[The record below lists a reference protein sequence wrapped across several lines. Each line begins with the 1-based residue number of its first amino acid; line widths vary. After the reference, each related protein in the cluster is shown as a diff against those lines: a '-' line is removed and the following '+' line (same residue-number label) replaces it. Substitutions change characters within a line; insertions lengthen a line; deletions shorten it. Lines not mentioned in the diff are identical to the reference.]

1 MIGEKTNYDDSINPE
16 GGLEMKKTLVL
27 LIGIMFLAGCATTAP
42 LKTNFLGEYSKNLAS
57 GTRGEAGIRWLKPGV
72 DFHKYKKVMID
83 YVVFA
88 LADDSQYTVVNGD
101 EMKKLGDAC
110 TQAIVDAVKDKYQVV
125 AEPGPDVARFRFAI
139 VDLKQSRPALSAV
152 TSVIPVGLGI
162 SLVKKGA
169 TDSWSGSGA
178 TTSQLMVLDSSTN
191 EVIAVAEAQYHAG
204 FTERFSKWGSAE
216 DAFKYWGQRL
226 RKFMDDV
233 AAAKGA
239 NK

>member
-1 MIGEKTNYDDSINPE
+1 
-16 GGLEMKKTLVL
+16 MKKILVL
-27 LIGIMFLAGCATTAP
+27 LIGIMFLASCATTTP
-42 LKTNFLGEYSKNLAS
+42 TKTNFLGDYANKLEPGPPEGAKM
-57 GTRGEAGIRWLKPGV
+57 RWLKPGV
-72 DFHKYKKVMID
+72 DFYKYKKFMVD

-88 LADDSQYTVVNGD
+88 LADDSQYKVINGD

-110 TQAIVDAVKDKYQVV
+110 TQAIVDALKDKYPIV
-125 AEPGPDVARFRFAI
+125 AEPGPDVLRFSFAI

-169 TDSWSGSGA
+169 TNSWSGSGA
-178 TTSQLMVLDSSTN
+178 TTSQLMVLDSVTD
-191 EVIAVAEAQYHAG
+191 EVIAVAEAEYHAG

-216 DAFKYWGQRL
+216 DAFKYWGERL
-226 RKFMDDV
+226 RKFMDDLV
-233 AAAKGA
+233 AAKGT